1 MGSKTEQ
8 INETEKVSETITFSK
23 TVPVGIEKGDCI
35 SCPYK
40 TNTTSG
46 ICPTYAI
53 YGWCRQT
60 MGENPPDVQEPK
72 SFYRESLRW
81 VDSTPD
87 RNYPIRVLKA
97 YLDYTKTKTDPPEL
111 GVLMNE
117 LQHSRNLLL
126 QKAIEIL
133 GKHSEELREVLNDP
147 LYKDV
152 TLPVALEQIEQ
163 IKETLSELDK
173 SLRSSGII

>member
-1 MGSKTEQ
+1 MESKTEQ

-23 TVPVGIEKGDCI
+23 TVPVGIGKGDCI

-60 MGENPPDVQEPK
+60 MGENPPDIQEPK
-72 SFYRESLRW
+72 SFYSESMRW

-87 RNYPIRVLKA
+87 SYYPIRILRA
-97 YLDYTKTKTDPPEL
+97 YLDYTETKTNPPEL
-111 GVLMNE
+111 GEFMNE
-117 LQHSRNLLL
+117 LQHSRNALLE
-126 QKAIEIL
+126 KAIDIL
-133 GKHSEELREVLNDP
+133 SSHEEELRATIDIPVQIP
-147 LYKDV
+147 YK
-152 TLPVALEQIEQ
+152 EIIEN
-163 IKETLSELDK
+163 
-173 SLRSSGII
+173 SLKQDSPKKAF